1 LAPPNGS
8 KIIEGDF
15 HHMDL
20 IQTIRERKSIRAFKA
35 DPVPRKTIEE
45 ILRLTIHAPSAINL
59 QPWEFIVVTG
69 EEKERLS
76 RNLIKAY
83 REKRIS
89 CSPESVKPLP
99 KTYGKRGA
107 KTLEAM
113 KPFFKEMEVDPDQF
127 INEGSC
133 NFYGAPVAIIICL
146 DDSFSSAR
154 NVDIGA
160 ALGYFVLAAHYLGL
174 STCPIGLI
182 TAYEDDV
189 KDLLNIPENK
199 NVVIGV
205 ALGYPDWQS
214 PINRFKSPRED
225 LEKLVRWVE

>member
-1 LAPPNGS
+1 
-8 KIIEGDF
+8 
-15 HHMDL
+15 MDL
-20 IQTIRERKSIRAFKA
+20 IKAVGERKSIRAFKA
-35 DPVPRKTIEE
+35 DPVSKETIEK
-45 ILRLTIHAPSAINL
+45 ILSLAIHAPSAINL

-99 KTYGKRGA
+99 KIFGKRGA

-113 KPFFKEMEVDPDQF
+113 TPFFKEMEVNPDQF

-133 NFYGAPVAIIICL
+133 NFYGAPVAIILCQ
-146 DDSFSSAR
+146 DDAFPKAR
-154 NVDIGA
+154 FVDIGLI
-160 ALGYFVLAAHYLGL
+160 LGYLILIAHDLGL

-182 TAYEDDV
+182 TAYEDEI

-205 ALGYPDWQS
+205 ALGYPDGQG
-214 PINRFKSPRED
+214 PINRFKSQRD
-225 LEKLVRWVE
+225 NLETFVRWIE